1 MTDIFNGYNP
11 DYKKNQL
18 YNVNS
23 YEDRIVIVEELKTI
37 IDHYSVYL
45 VNINNT
51 IEISLKNKFK
61 LNKQNK
67 N

>member
-18 YNVNS
+18 YDVNS